1 MDAGKALTTAERLI
15 AEAEAEFRG
24 IELPASLPKRG
35 ENPHLGRPME
45 YDSHVLAAILEQVA
59 DGVPL
64 AKVCRDRGNRPNYT
78 TVMRWAELSRRI
90 MIALARARVEGFAR
104 LELEMLEIADDAA
117 RDFVETEKGQRYN
130 PEAVQRSK
138 LRIETREKLLKVWNA
153 ERWHDVLRVQHDH
166 RGMPV
171 ANAGPGGA
179 GGHAKALNEYTT
191 QELLAFIENAAAEE
205 ASMNAGESDED
216 ES

>member
-1 MDAGKALTTAERLI
+1 MDAGKALTTAQQLI

-24 IELPASLPKRG
+24 IELPRTLPKRG

-45 YDSHVLAAILEQVA
+45 YDSHVLAEILEQLA
-59 DGVPL
+59 AGHPL
-64 AKVCRDRGNRPNYT
+64 ARVCRERGNSPSYT

-90 MIALARARVEGFAR
+90 MIALARARVEGYAVI
-104 LELEMLEIADDAA
+104 ELEMLEIADESS
-117 RDFVETEKGQRYN
+117 RDFVETDKGPRYN

-138 LRIETREKLLKVWNA
+138 LRIETREKLLKVWNQ

-171 ANAGPGGA
+171 ANAGPGEAGA
-179 GGHAKALNEYTT
+179 PKAMSEYTT
-191 QELLAFIENAAAEE
+191 DELLAFLERAAAEE
-205 ASMNAGESDED
+205 ASTNAGESDESD
-216 ES
+216 D